1 MSTKRLQKKKAAMQ
15 AKKEQQLKKN
25 TVAAKI
31 ETSKTEP
38 LKVGQQ
44 NRQSRAKTATQGGN
58 QRRADQS

>member
-38 LKVGQQ
+38 LKVGTS
-44 NRQSRAKTATQGGN
+44 NA
-58 QRRADQS
+58 